1 MKKEKIML
9 RVLVVWLIFSILLFN
24 GGTIVLIIDLLQYS
38 LPTTLP
44 LIIIIVALTV
54 LLDVA
59 LTLMLIE
66 TKEEWK

>member
-1 MKKEKIML
+1 MKKEKIIV
-9 RVLVVWLIFSILLFN
+9 RALVAWLIFSILLFN
-24 GGTIVLIIDLLQYS
+24 GGAIVLIIDLLQYS
-38 LPTTLP
+38 LLTTVP